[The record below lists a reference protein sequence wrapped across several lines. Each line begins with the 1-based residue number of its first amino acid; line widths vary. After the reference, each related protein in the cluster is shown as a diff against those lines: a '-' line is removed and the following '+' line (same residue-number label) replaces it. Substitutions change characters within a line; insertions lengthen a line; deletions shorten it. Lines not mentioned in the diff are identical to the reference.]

1 MSTRKSK
8 DEPMTPVLMRIF
20 PDGPQGD
27 SFRDEELPLL
37 PLYARTKATHP
48 RTADPD
54 VDEPPVKRARLAA
67 QPVSGVN
74 TVLDAQSPLPTININ
89 ANASSPT
96 PPIASSPDPVQPP
109 SEHVAPRPALT
120 LQNQFPSIFYF
131 CFVWHLC
138 SSIAVHRREAPG
150 TISWDKLLESFE
162 VPGYPSLRLAH
173 SSFNRILS
181 DFRRGTPAL
190 WKDFLQL
197 GRNPAATISEYRKKL
212 EPTTKAVTPL
222 PWESGFS
229 LAASDCKS
237 CIFTCCT

>member
-1 MSTRKSK
+1 M
-8 DEPMTPVLMRIF
+8 
-20 PDGPQGD
+20 
-27 SFRDEELPLL
+27 
-37 PLYARTKATHP
+37 
-48 RTADPD
+48 
-54 VDEPPVKRARLAA
+54 KRARLAA

-173 SSFNRILS
+173 SSFNRSSLTS
-181 DFRRGTPAL
+181 GGV
-190 WKDFLQL
+190 LQRSGRTFSNL
-197 GRNPAATISEYRKKL
+197 GITQQLQSVNTARSLN
-212 EPTTKAVTPL
+212 PL
-222 PWESGFS
+222 P
-229 LAASDCKS
+229 KQ
-237 CIFTCCT
+237 